1 MDKKKSI
8 ILAFVTGVL
17 VALAL
22 NFFLR
27 PSKKAEPELLSDTQL
42 REKLAGELI
51 PLLAE
56 ELKQDQYVRLKED
69 YLNKLRGEF
78 GGRAVLPLPAA
89 PSPAAPTP
97 TAPIPQK
104 ALPVPDSA
112 PSRGPKDAPITL
124 MEFSDFHCPFCKRLS
139 PTLDQL
145 VQNYPG
151 KVRRVFRHY
160 PLPMHPGAD
169 RTHMASACAN
179 EQGKFWEY
187 YDGIFALPG
196 APQEADLQ
204 TIAQNVGLD
213 TKRFQEC
220 LTSNKYQN
228 LVQQE
233 VAEGSQKG
241 VQGTPTVFV
250 NDQMV
255 PGAYPYEH
263 FSNLI
268 EGILDPSKAVAAPPA
283 PAPAAPPAPAQP
295 VKFDDLEGRPSLG
308 PKNAPVTVVEFSD
321 FHCPF
326 CKRVTPTVEQL
337 MNSYEGKI
345 RRVWRHYP
353 LSMHRGADRTHE
365 ASECAHEQGK
375 FWQYHDKIFETLG
388 SARDDNALTQIAVE
402 TGLNKDKFEKC
413 LTSGKYKELIQKEI
427 AAGSQSGVQ
436 GTPAFFINGKPL
448 SGAQPYENFDQLVK
462 SELGQT

>member
-1 MDKKKSI
+1 MDKKKPI
-8 ILAFVTGVL
+8 VLAFIAGVL
-17 VALAL
+17 VVLAL

-27 PSKKAEPELLSDTQL
+27 SSKKAAPELLSDTQL

-56 ELKQDQYVRLKED
+56 ELKQDQYARLKED

-78 GGRAVLPLPAA
+78 GGGVVLPSPAA
-89 PSPAAPTP
+89 PSPAVPAPS
-97 TAPIPQK
+97 APAPAKSIPG
-104 ALPVPDSA
+104 SA
-112 PSRGPKDAPITL
+112 PSRGAENAPITI

-139 PTLDQL
+139 PVLEQL

-169 RTHMASACAN
+169 RTHMASACAQ

-187 YDGIFALPG
+187 YNGIFALPA
-196 APQEADLQ
+196 APQEGDLQ
-204 TIAQNVGLD
+204 TIAKNVGLD
-213 TKRFQEC
+213 TKKFQDC
-220 LTSNKYQN
+220 LASNKYQS

-250 NDQMV
+250 NDQVV

-263 FSNLI
+263 FANLI
-268 EGILDPSKAVAAPPA
+268 EGILDPSKAVAAPTP
-283 PAPAAPPAPAQP
+283 PVPAAPPAPAEP
-295 VKFDDLEGRPSLG
+295 VKFEDLEGRPALG
-308 PKNAPVTVVEFSD
+308 PKDAPVTVVEFSD

-326 CKRVTPTVEQL
+326 CKRVTPTIEQL
-337 MNSYEGKI
+337 MKSYEGKI

-353 LSMHRGADRTHE
+353 LSFHRGADRTHE

-375 FWQYHDKIFETLG
+375 FWQYHDKIFETQG
-388 SARDDNALTQIAVE
+388 GARDDAALTVLAEQA
-402 TGLNKDKFEKC
+402 GLNKGKFENC
-413 LTSGKYKELIQKEI
+413 LSSGKYKELIQKEI
-427 AAGSQSGVQ
+427 ASGSQAGVR
-436 GTPAFFINGKPL
+436 GTPAFFVNGKII
-448 SGAQPYENFDQLVK
+448 SGAQPYENFDQAVK
-462 SELGQT
+462 AELSKS